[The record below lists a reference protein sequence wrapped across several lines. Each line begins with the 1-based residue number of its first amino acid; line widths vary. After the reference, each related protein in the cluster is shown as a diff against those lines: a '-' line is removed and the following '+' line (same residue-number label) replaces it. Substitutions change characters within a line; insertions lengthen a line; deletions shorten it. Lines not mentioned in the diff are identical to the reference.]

1 MGIFDAL
8 SGALGEALRQSG
20 RPAGQ
25 PPAASGQA
33 SFSGAFSEILA
44 SSGLG
49 SLSGLV
55 QRLEQ
60 GGLGEQVSS
69 WLGSGANLPVS
80 ADELRAALG
89 NEQVQRIAQQFGIP
103 TDRILQILAQHLPET
118 VDKASPNGK
127 IEEPGQATPG
137 FDTASGRGSN

>member
-1 MGIFDAL
+1 MGIFDVL
-8 SGALGEALRQSG
+8 SGALGQALRQGG
-20 RPAGQ
+20 RPPEQAG
-25 PPAASGQA
+25 AGGEA
-33 SFSGAFSEILA
+33 SFPGAFSEILA
-44 SSGLG
+44 SSGFG

-55 QRLEQ
+55 QRLQQ

-103 TDRILQILAQHLPET
+103 ADRILQILSQHLPET
-118 VDKASPNGK
+118 VDKASPNGA
-127 IEEPGQATPG
+127 IEEPAQSTH
-137 FDTASGRGSN
+137 

>member
-8 SGALGEALRQSG
+8 SGALGEALRQRGAAAPS
-20 RPAGQ
+20 GQ
-25 PPAASGQA
+25 PDDPGQV
-33 SFSGAFSEILA
+33 SFPGSFSEILA
-44 SSGLG
+44 STGFG

-60 GGLGEQVSS
+60 GGLGDQVAS

-80 ADELRAALG
+80 ADELRSALG

-103 TDRILQILAQHLPET
+103 ADRILQILSRHLPET

-127 IEEPGQATPG
+127 IEEPAQ
-137 FDTASGRGSN
+137 TAH